1 MSKGQ
6 AKERALELLRELEL
20 PATDHIVKQYQ
31 FQLSG
36 G

>member
-6 AKERALELLRELEL
+6 AKERALEVPEELEL
-20 PATDHIVKQYQ
+20 PAPDHVVKQYQ